1 MKSSDSETI
10 ADVFTDMSFAVC
22 EGITGAVIIL
32 SSGGKSEAIC
42 VAGGGGRKGLMY
54 LVDHHPKVLRGKGQS
69 VVTGTWVDIQKYIT
83 GVSERVR
90 FRVLFLSHS
99 VLNQRYFTNID
110 TTFVAYFFEP
120 VFGKG
125 KEEED
130 ADEDTPM
137 PDSAALKS
145 AAAEFQ
151 AQAAKIS
158 ASRRVSP
165 SEAAGSKVRGKVQ
178 NQESAKDADVPLER
192 VIAVKKP
199 VEGLDSFAA
208 VDEDASSSSVSV
220 TPTSQLLS
228 EMNLDE
234 KKDAESVGGGVVFEP
249 EEVVENKRR
258 RPQAAP
264 GSPMRLSGDESDEKR
279 AKTPPRAS
287 SPPLGEAVSIP
298 AASSKPA
305 PKRASGAKLVQ
316 KRLSKNAATQQQL
329 EEDKKE

>member
-1 MKSSDSETI
+1 M
-10 ADVFTDMSFAVC
+10 
-22 EGITGAVIIL
+22 
-32 SSGGKSEAIC
+32 
-42 VAGGGGRKGLMY
+42 
-54 LVDHHPKVLRGKGQS
+54 
-69 VVTGTWVDIQKYIT
+69 
-83 GVSERVR
+83 
-90 FRVLFLSHS
+90 SHS

-178 NQESAKDADVPLER
+178 NQESAKDADVPLKR

-234 KKDAESVGGGVVFEP
+234 KKDAESAGVGGVVFEP

-279 AKTPPRAS
+279 ARTPPRAA
-287 SPPLGEAVSIP
+287 SPPLGEAIAIP

-316 KRLSKNAATQQQL
+316 KRLSKNAAPQQQL

>member
-1 MKSSDSETI
+1 
-10 ADVFTDMSFAVC
+10 MSHF
-22 EGITGAVIIL
+22 
-32 SSGGKSEAIC
+32 
-42 VAGGGGRKGLMY
+42 
-54 LVDHHPKVLRGKGQS
+54 
-69 VVTGTWVDIQKYIT
+69 
-83 GVSERVR
+83 
-90 FRVLFLSHS
+90 

-178 NQESAKDADVPLER
+178 NQESAKDADVPLKR

-208 VDEDASSSSVSV
+208 VEEDASSSSVSA

-228 EMNLDE
+228 EMTLDE
-234 KKDAESVGGGVVFEP
+234 KKDAESVGGGGVVFEP

-264 GSPMRLSGDESDEKR
+264 GSPMKLSGDESDEKR

-305 PKRASGAKLVQ
+305 PKRASGAKVVQ

>member
-1 MKSSDSETI
+1 
-10 ADVFTDMSFAVC
+10 MSHF
-22 EGITGAVIIL
+22 
-32 SSGGKSEAIC
+32 
-42 VAGGGGRKGLMY
+42 
-54 LVDHHPKVLRGKGQS
+54 
-69 VVTGTWVDIQKYIT
+69 
-83 GVSERVR
+83 
-90 FRVLFLSHS
+90 

-125 KEEED
+125 KEEEED
-130 ADEDTPM
+130 ADGDTPM

-151 AQAAKIS
+151 AQASKIS

-178 NQESAKDADVPLER
+178 NQESAKDADVPLKR

-208 VDEDASSSSVSV
+208 VDEDASSSSVSA

-228 EMNLDE
+228 EMTLDE
-234 KKDAESVGGGVVFEP
+234 KKDAASSAGVGGVVFEP

-279 AKTPPRAS
+279 ARTPPRAA
-287 SPPLGEAVSIP
+287 SPPLGEAIAIP

-316 KRLSKNAATQQQL
+316 KRLSKNAAPQQQ